1 LNLPFFIA
9 KRYLLSK
16 RKKNFINVIS
26 ILSMSGVAIC
36 TAALI
41 IVLSVFNGLEGL
53 LRNLNNAFDPQI
65 KIEASQ
71 GKSFPVTNDLT
82 KKISATPGVKII
94 TEVIEDY
101 AYARYRDANQV
112 VTIKGVSENFIQQ
125 ARIPKD
131 NIVDGKLQLKESN
144 ISYAIVGRGIS
155 SALSIDVHD
164 GMIPLQL
171 YYIKNV
177 QATSLD
183 PSKLYSQRNILPGG
197 IFSIVQNLD
206 DNYIIVPLNFA
217 QDLLNYGNRRTSLEI
232 KVKEGFE
239 TKSVQNNLRKLL
251 GEEFLVLNQD
261 EQHKDLYRLLKMEK
275 LVTFLSL
282 SLLLTIGSINIFFS
296 LMMLAIDK
304 KKDISV
310 LFAIGGN
317 KELIRNIF
325 LAEGAL
331 ISLIGTVT
339 GLILGG
345 FFIWLQTEFGLV
357 SMGMASSVTESYPVK
372 VAFLDFLYTL
382 GVVTFITFSIS
393 IRPAILAS
401 KRFSLQSL

>member
-1 LNLPFFIA
+1 ML
-9 KRYLLSK
+9 
-16 RKKNFINVIS
+16 
-26 ILSMSGVAIC
+26 GVAIS

-41 IVLSVFNGLEGL
+41 IVLSVFNGLESL
-53 LRNLNNAFDPQI
+53 LTNLNNSFDPEI
-65 KIEASQ
+65 KIEAAQ
-71 GKSFPVTNDLT
+71 GKSFPVTTALT
-82 KKISATPGVKII
+82 KRIGTIPGVKII

-131 NIVDGKLQLKESN
+131 NIVDGKLQIKQGN
-144 ISYAIVGRGIS
+144 VSYAIVGRGIS
-155 SALSIDVHD
+155 NALSIDVHD
-164 GMIPLQL
+164 QMIPLQL

-206 DNYIIVPLNFA
+206 DNYVIVPLGFA
-217 QDLLNYGNRRTSLEI
+217 QELLNYGNKRTSLEI

-239 TKSVQNNLRKLL
+239 VKSVQQNILKVL
-251 GEEFLVLNQD
+251 GKNFVVLNQE

-275 LVTFLSL
+275 LFTFLSL
-282 SLLLTIGSINIFFS
+282 SLLLAIGSINIFFS

-310 LFAIGGN
+310 LFAMGAN

-331 ISLIGTVT
+331 ISLIGAVI
-339 GLILGG
+339 GICLGG
-345 FFIWLQTEFGLV
+345 LFIWLQTQFGLV
-357 SMGMASSVTESYPVK
+357 SMGMESSVTESYPVK

-382 GVVTFITFSIS
+382 GVVTLITFSIS

>member
-1 LNLPFFIA
+1 ML
-9 KRYLLSK
+9 
-16 RKKNFINVIS
+16 
-26 ILSMSGVAIC
+26 GVAIS

-41 IVLSVFNGLEGL
+41 IVLSVFNGLESL
-53 LRNLNNAFDPQI
+53 LRNLNNSFDPEI
-65 KIEASQ
+65 KIEATQ
-71 GKSFPVTNDLT
+71 GKSFPVTNELT
-82 KKISATPGVKII
+82 KKIVAVPGVKLI
-94 TEVIEDY
+94 TEIIEDY

-112 VTIKGVSENFIQQ
+112 VTIKGVSENFVQQ

-131 NIVDGKLQLKESN
+131 NIVDGKLQIKDGKV
-144 ISYAIVGRGIS
+144 SYAIVGRGIS
-155 SALSIDVHD
+155 NALSIDVHD
-164 GMIPLQL
+164 QMIPLQL

-183 PSKLYSQRNILPGG
+183 PSQLYSQRNILPGG

-206 DNYIIVPLNFA
+206 DNYVIVPLSFA
-217 QDLLNYGNRRTSLEI
+217 QELLNYGNKRTSLEI

-239 TKSVQNNLRKLL
+239 IRSIQKNLKTVL
-251 GEEFLVLNQD
+251 GKDFFVLNQD

-282 SLLLTIGSINIFFS
+282 SLLLSIGSINIFFS

-310 LFAIGGN
+310 LFAMGAP

-331 ISLIGTVT
+331 ISLIGAII
-339 GLILGG
+339 GICMGG
-345 FFIWLQTEFGLV
+345 FFIWLQTQFGLV
-357 SMGMASSVTESYPVK
+357 SMGMESSVTESYPVK
-372 VAFLDFLYTL
+372 VAFWDFLYTL
-382 GVVTFITFSIS
+382 GVVTLITFSIS

-401 KRFSLQSL
+401 NRYSLQSL

>member
-1 LNLPFFIA
+1 MLG
-9 KRYLLSK
+9 
-16 RKKNFINVIS
+16 VTIS
-26 ILSMSGVAIC
+26 

-41 IVLSVFNGLEGL
+41 IVLSVFNGIEGL
-53 LRNLNNAFDPQI
+53 LHRLNNSFDPEI
-65 KIEASQ
+65 KIEAAL
-71 GKSFPVTNDLT
+71 GKSFIMSDDLR
-82 KKISATPGVKII
+82 KKIGAVAGIKII
-94 TEVIEDY
+94 TETIEDY

-112 VTIKGVSENFIQQ
+112 VTIKGVSDNFINQE
-125 ARIPKD
+125 RIPKE
-131 NIVDGKLQLKESN
+131 NLVDGELKTRDKN
-144 ISYAIVGRGIS
+144 VPYAVVGIGIS
-155 SALSIDVHD
+155 NALSIDVHD
-164 GMIPLQL
+164 RMIPLQL

-206 DNYIIVPLNFA
+206 DNYVIVPLSFA
-217 QDLLNYGNRRTSLEI
+217 QELLNYGNKRTSLEI
-232 KVKEGFE
+232 KVKEGFNI
-239 TKSVQNNLRKLL
+239 KSVQENLIKVL
-251 GEEFLVLNQD
+251 GKNYLVLNQD

-275 LVTFLSL
+275 FVTFLSL

-310 LFAIGGN
+310 LFAMGAN

-331 ISLIGTVT
+331 ISLVGAIM
-339 GLILGG
+339 GLFLGG
-345 FFIWLQTEFGLV
+345 LLIWLQMQFGLV

-372 VAFLDFLYTL
+372 VAFLDFIYTL
-382 GVVTFITFSIS
+382 GVVTLITFSVS